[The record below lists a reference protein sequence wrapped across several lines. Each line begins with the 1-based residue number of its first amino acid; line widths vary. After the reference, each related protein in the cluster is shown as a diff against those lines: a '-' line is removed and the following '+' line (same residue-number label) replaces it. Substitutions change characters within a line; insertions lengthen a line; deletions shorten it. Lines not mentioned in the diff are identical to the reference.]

1 MKKIL
6 GLDLGTTSIGWALV
20 NEAENNH
27 EQSSI
32 IKLGV
37 RVNPLSVDKELSN
50 FEKGKGITINS
61 DRTAKRSARRT
72 LQRFKLRREQLVKI
86 LKENGFI
93 NTNTVLCEDGNH
105 STFKTYYSRAKAAT
119 EKVSLEELARIFLMI
134 NKKRGYKSSRKAKS
148 TDEGFII
155 DGMDIAKKLYD
166 EGLTPGQYIQSCPEH
181 IKITNQDFY
190 KSDLEKEFSKVW
202 DFQKE
207 FYPEYL
213 TEDFKRKLIGK
224 SNRSSAQLFNATYK
238 LYTAENKG
246 KDKKQQAIKWRVDA
260 LSKRLSIEEVA
271 FVLCELNGA
280 INNSSGYLG
289 AISDRSK
296 ELYFNRQTIGQ
307 YIVANKEIDPHFSV
321 KNKVFYRQD
330 YLDEFETISTQN

>member
-50 FEKGKGITINS
+50 FEKGKGITINA
-61 DRTAKRSARRT
+61 DRTAKRSARRN

-93 NTNTVLCEDGNH
+93 NTNTILCEDGNH

-213 TEDFKRKLIGK
+213 TEDFKRKLILLK
-224 SNRSSAQLFNATYK
+224 TKEKIKNNRL
-238 LYTAENKG
+238 
-246 KDKKQQAIKWRVDA
+246 
-260 LSKRLSIEEVA
+260 
-271 FVLCELNGA
+271 
-280 INNSSGYLG
+280 
-289 AISDRSK
+289 
-296 ELYFNRQTIGQ
+296 
-307 YIVANKEIDPHFSV
+307 
-321 KNKVFYRQD
+321 
-330 YLDEFETISTQN
+330 